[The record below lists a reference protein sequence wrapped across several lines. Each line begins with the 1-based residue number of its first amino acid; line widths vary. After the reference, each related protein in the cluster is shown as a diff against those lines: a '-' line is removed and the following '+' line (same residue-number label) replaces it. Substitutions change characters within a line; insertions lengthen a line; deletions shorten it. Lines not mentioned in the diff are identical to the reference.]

1 MKDDIVIRGARIIT
15 LDAKDR
21 VLDGDVTVSHGR
33 ISAIEPRSSAD
44 LSSVQVIEAQG
55 KVLLPGFVQTHIH
68 LCQTL
73 FRGSA
78 DDLSLIYWLKTRIWP
93 MEAEHTPDSIR
104 ASAQLGVAELIRGGT
119 TCALTM
125 ETVHHTQMVFEV
137 VAESGFRAI
146 VGKCMMDQGDEVP
159 AGLLEP
165 ERQSIAE

>member
-1 MKDDIVIRGARIIT
+1 MMKEDIVIRGARIVT
-15 LDAKDR
+15 LDAQNR
-21 VLDGDVTVSHGR
+21 ILDGNVSISKGR
-33 ISAIEPRSSAD
+33 ISAIEPHSASSDARD
-44 LSSVQVIEAQG
+44 VLDAQG

-78 DDLSLIYWLKTRIWP
+78 DDLSLIDWLKTRIWP
-93 MEAEHTPDSIR
+93 MEAAHTPDSIK

-125 ETVHHTQMVFEV
+125 ETVHHTESVLEV
-137 VAESGFRAI
+137 IAESGFRAI
-146 VGKCMMDQGDEVP
+146 VGKCMMDQGEEVP

-165 ERQSIAE
+165 EGRYR